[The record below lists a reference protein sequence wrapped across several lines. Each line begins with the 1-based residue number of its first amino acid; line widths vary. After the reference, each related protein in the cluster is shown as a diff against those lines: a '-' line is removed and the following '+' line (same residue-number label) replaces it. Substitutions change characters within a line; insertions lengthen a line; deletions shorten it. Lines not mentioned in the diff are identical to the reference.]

1 MAKKNDAMYSLTTRL
16 SPRDLLA
23 VKTLANKNGVT
34 ESAYARMLISS
45 SVDVVTT
52 AVPEEELIRLKSAT
66 VSRRKHKSVWN
77 RIIDRIKG
85 R

>member
-1 MAKKNDAMYSLTTRL
+1 MAKKNDAMCSLTTRL

-23 VKTLANKNGVT
+23 VRILANKNGVT

-52 AVPEEELIRLKSAT
+52 VVPEEELIRLKSAT
-66 VSRRKHKSVWN
+66 VSHRKHKSVWS
-77 RIIDRIKG
+77 RIVDRIK
-85 R
+85 RR